1 VIVRARTV
9 VTIDGPPIEDGA
21 VRVRGNR
28 ILQTGRF
35 CDLEKLPSS
44 CDEEENENK
53 NEVIVD
59 LGESV
64 LLPGLINAHCHLDYT
79 CLRGKIQ
86 RGSSFTDWIRAINS
100 EKRKLTTND
109 YLRSIA
115 DGFSE
120 AQRFGTTSVVNL
132 AAFPELIARLELPP
146 IQTWWYA
153 ELIDVTAPE
162 KSAEIVSTAV
172 ATLKA
177 ASNDGVA
184 FGLAPHAPFTA
195 SAKLYRACAEIA
207 AREKF
212 LLTTHL
218 AESGEEMGM
227 FLRRS
232 GPLFDFLHSI
242 GRPADDCGAK
252 TPLAVFLGKL
262 QDLQS
267 ESTSAG
273 IASKDSG
280 SQWIIAH
287 LNELTET
294 DFDLLSKLPEKF
306 SIAHCPRSHA
316 YFGHKAFAFERLEG
330 LGFNICLGTD
340 SLASNEDLSLFR
352 EMREFRRVHPNIRP
366 ERIPEMVTVNSAK
379 ALGAG
384 DRLGRLRAGYQA
396 DMIAIP
402 SGKRGVYEGII
413 DFDGDVSW
421 MMVGGKVTKFSRFP
435 LFFSQT

>member
-1 VIVRARTV
+1 M
-9 VTIDGPPIEDGA
+9 DGAPIENGA

-35 CDLEKLPSS
+35 YDLEKLPSS
-44 CDEEENENK
+44 FDEEENEN
-53 NEVIVD
+53 EDEAIVD

-79 CLRGKIQ
+79 CLRGKI
-86 RGSSFTDWIRAINS
+86 RCGSSFTEWIRAINS
-100 EKRKLTTND
+100 EKRKLSTDD

-132 AAFPELIARLELPP
+132 AAFPELIARLEPPP
-146 IQTWWYA
+146 IQTWWCA

-162 KSAEIVSTAV
+162 KVAEIVSTAV

-177 ASNDGVA
+177 ASNNGAA

-195 SAKLYRACAEIA
+195 SARLYRACAEIA

-218 AESGEEMGM
+218 AESGEEMEM
-227 FLRRS
+227 FRRSS

-242 GRPADDCGAK
+242 GRPVDDCGDE
-252 TPLAVFLGKL
+252 TPLAVFLEKL
-262 QDLQS
+262 QGTESQ
-267 ESTSAG
+267 STSAG
-273 IASKDSG
+273 IAPKKSG
-280 SQWIIAH
+280 PQWIIAH
-287 LNELTET
+287 LNELIET
-294 DFDLLSKLPEKF
+294 DFDLLSRLREKF

-316 YFGHKAFAFERLEG
+316 YFGHRAFAFERLQD

-352 EMREFRRVHPNIRP
+352 EMREFKRVHPHIRP
-366 ERIPEMVTVNSAK
+366 ERITAMVTVNSAK
-379 ALGAG
+379 ALGAL
-384 DRLGRLRAGYQA
+384 DRLGKLRAGYQA

-402 SGKRGVYEGII
+402 PGKRGIYEGIV

-421 MMVGGKVTKFSRFP
+421 MMAGGEVTKFSRFP